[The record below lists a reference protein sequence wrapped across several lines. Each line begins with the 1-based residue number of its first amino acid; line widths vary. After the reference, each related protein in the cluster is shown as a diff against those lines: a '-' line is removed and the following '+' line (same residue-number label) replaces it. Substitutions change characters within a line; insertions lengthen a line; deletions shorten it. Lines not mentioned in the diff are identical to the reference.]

1 MSRKKK
7 IEGIRIA
14 FNGATCFMAIG
25 LFVTDE
31 SWIIKIVSII
41 VAIVSIYDATSSI
54 NKGRKK

>member
-14 FNGATCFMAIG
+14 LDGATCFTAIG
-25 LFVTDE
+25 LFVTDDR
-31 SWIIKIVSII
+31 WFIKILSII
-41 VAIVSIYDATSSI
+41 VAIISIYDATSSI